1 MINLFLTYSVFWG
14 VEKIADLEGFVQCYC
29 GLPVIRQT
37 LLEKYNELANLTTP
51 DPSELYRIL
60 SVMAEKGCE
69 YVVMETSSHALDQKR
84 LAGCRFAVGVFTNL
98 TQDHLDYHVTME
110 N

>member
-37 LLEKYNELANLTTP
+37 LLEKYNELANLKGLRNADDLNVNSLTVL
-51 DPSELYRIL
+51 DSAAADVLSEGKYIIIESNR
-60 SVMAEKGCE
+60 
-69 YVVMETSSHALDQKR
+69 R
-84 LAGCRFAVGVFTNL
+84 
-98 TQDHLDYHVTME
+98 
-110 N
+110 

>member
-37 LLEKYNELANLTTP
+37 LLEKYNELANLKGLRNADDLNVNSLTVL
-51 DPSELYRIL
+51 DSAAADVLSEGKYITIESNR
-60 SVMAEKGCE
+60 
-69 YVVMETSSHALDQKR
+69 R
-84 LAGCRFAVGVFTNL
+84 
-98 TQDHLDYHVTME
+98 
-110 N
+110 

>member
-37 LLEKYNELANLTTP
+37 LLEKYNELANLKGLRNADDLDVNSLTVL
-51 DPSELYRIL
+51 DSAAADVLSEGKYIIIESNR
-60 SVMAEKGCE
+60 
-69 YVVMETSSHALDQKR
+69 R
-84 LAGCRFAVGVFTNL
+84 
-98 TQDHLDYHVTME
+98 
-110 N
+110 